1 VSAHKLNEDEILKLF
16 RRELGLSK
24 PHALNI
30 TGNTDDAAVM
40 PLLSSL
46 FSLHAKSVPH
56 SRSSLA
62 DGIVMTVDGMVE
74 GVHFRL
80 DNCTPADVAAKCMA
94 VNLSDLAAMG
104 ASPLGALVYVGLPG
118 KYANAEFARILS
130 AGLKASM
137 RKHGYTIF
145 GGDLTRAR
153 DMTISAALIG
163 KASCQR
169 LLTRSGACIG
179 DTVFLSGQVGL
190 ASLGLKLMDARRTR
204 KRSVPY
210 ASYPKAFQRA
220 KLPAPRLQIG
230 IRLAESGLAT
240 SCIDLSDSLS
250 KSLYLI
256 AEESGVGIE
265 VTLSPQMLH
274 PEVRRY
280 YGRLDGIELMRAV
293 FSAEEDF
300 ELLFTANAESA
311 DELGLPSRQAIPI
324 GRVVA
329 ASKGVQAVVGNAR
342 FDIPMLG
349 YQHFGR

>member
-1 VSAHKLNEDEILKLF
+1 LNEDEILKLF

-24 PHALNI
+24 PHPLNI

-40 PLLSSL
+40 PLLPNV
-46 FSLHAKSVPH
+46 FSLYVAS
-56 SRSSLA
+56 SAARSSNLA

-80 DNCTPADVAAKCMA
+80 DSSTPADIAAKCMA

-104 ASPLGALVYVGLPG
+104 ASPLGALVYVGLPR
-118 KYANAEFARILS
+118 KYANDEFARSLS
-130 AGLKASM
+130 AGLKKSM

-153 DMTISAALIG
+153 DLTISAAMLG
-163 KASCQR
+163 KANCRR
-169 LLTRSGACIG
+169 LLTRSGACDG
-179 DTVFLSGQVGL
+179 DTVFLSGQIGL
-190 ASLGLKLMDARRTR
+190 ASLRLKLMEAQRAR

-210 ASYPKAFQRA
+210 ASYPKALQRA
-220 KLPAPRLQIG
+220 KLPEPRLQIG

-256 AEESGVGIE
+256 AEESGVGFEIS
-265 VTLSPQMLH
+265 LSSRLLH

-280 YGRLDGIELMRAV
+280 HGRMDGIELMRAV

-300 ELLFTANAESA
+300 ELLFTANAENA
-311 DELGLPSRQAIPI
+311 AELGLPSRQAIPI

-329 ASKGVQAVVGNAR
+329 ESKGVQAVVGKTR
-342 FDIPMLG
+342 FDIPLLG